1 MANRKGIRAGR
12 AYVEAWLDDSAV
24 ARGLKRLRKRF
35 DSFSAGLANIGTK
48 LLGTGLA
55 AGSLFAAPLKRAAE
69 MEQVAAG
76 FESLTGSAEAAAK
89 VMAEIRKFGV
99 ETPFEFPELADASR
113 KLMAFG
119 VSATELIPTL
129 RAIGDVSS
137 AIGAPIGEIAEI
149 YGKAKVQGRLFAQ
162 DINQLTGR
170 GIPVIDEL
178 AKQFGVTKE
187 EVRGLVESGK
197 VDFANLEAAFR
208 SLSGQGGKFFGMMDR
223 QSRTLIGRLSTL
235 KDAFWEAITP
245 IGTAL
250 LPQAGK
256 LLTVASSLVS
266 TLGAWIKANAKLAVK
281 AAALAAALVVLGSG
295 ALALSVALRAASL
308 AIGGLGL
315 AMRVVLLPATIAVT
329 AATRTAAAVTAT
341 MTGATKALR
350 ATTLALSAT
359 LRSLSLVATAT
370 QYTLAALVAALVI
383 FRRGA
388 TALAVTLRLAV
399 AATALFNLAIRAAQG
414 AVFLFSGS
422 LRLLGASLALVSAIL
437 AAFGS
442 PAGAALV
449 AIAALGAALYLAMQN
464 SSRFGD
470 VLTWLKDRFGP
481 LAKAVVDV
489 VRVMSDALMAGE
501 LSAAVKVL
509 WAAIQLAF
517 AQGSQW
523 VQSAWVDM
531 TASLASAFIDLAAQI
546 ESVWARMSA
555 AIVQGVISAGQKAL
569 GFAATIAEKLGRTGE
584 ALQLRMLAIGLT
596 AGGVVAEAGSQ
607 GRQAEIEAQRKAVQA
622 TLEEDAARRR
632 AMIDAGVTEAADE
645 LSAAMAAA
653 KTATAEATQAQQAAA
668 PAAADA
674 TPPAA
679 RGISPAMSAKPAI
692 NTAAIVGTKEG
703 QDALF
708 KALGGSIKGVTPG
721 DRLVA
726 LAIDRLNAAEARRHR
741 ESLKNG
747 GTLKVEKAT

>member
-1 MANRKGIRAGR
+1 MASRKGIRAGR
-12 AYVEAWLDDSAV
+12 AYVEAWLDDSRV
-24 ARGLKRLRKRF
+24 GRGLQRLRRRF

-69 MEQVAAG
+69 MEQIAAG

-89 VMAEIRKFGV
+89 VMADIRKFGV
-99 ETPFEFPELADASR
+99 ETPFEFHELADASR

-119 VSATELIPTL
+119 VSARDLIPTL

-197 VDFANLEAAFR
+197 VDFANLEAAFK
-208 SLSGQGGKFFGMMDR
+208 SLSGQGGRFFGMMDR

-235 KDAFWEAITP
+235 KDSFWEAITP

-250 LPQAGK
+250 LPYAGK
-256 LLTVASSLVS
+256 LLTVASSAVS
-266 TLGAWIKANAKLAVK
+266 TMGAWIKANAKLAVK
-281 AAALAAALVVLGSG
+281 AAAVAAALVVMGSG
-295 ALALSVALRAASL
+295 AIALSVALRAASM

-315 AMRVVLLPATIAVT
+315 AIRVVLLPATLAVT

-341 MTGATKALR
+341 MTGAAKALR
-350 ATTLALSAT
+350 ATTIALSAT
-359 LRSLSLVATAT
+359 LRSLSLIATAT
-370 QYTLAALVAALVI
+370 QYTLAALVAAMVI
-383 FRRGA
+383 FKRGA

-414 AVFLFSGS
+414 AVILFSGS
-422 LRLLGASLALVSAIL
+422 LRLLGASLGVVSAIL

-442 PAGAALV
+442 PVGAALV
-449 AIAALGAALYLAMQN
+449 AIAAIGAAIYLAMQH
-464 SSRFGD
+464 SVRFGD
-470 VLTWLKDRFGP
+470 VLNWLKDRFGP
-481 LAKAVVDV
+481 LAKAVVEV
-489 VRVMSDALMAGE
+489 FRVMSDALMAGE
-501 LSAAVKVL
+501 ISAAVKVL

-517 AQGSQW
+517 AHGSQW
-523 VQSAWVDM
+523 VQSAWVGM

-569 GFAATIAEKLGRTGE
+569 GFAATIAEKFGRTGE
-584 ALQLRMLAIGLT
+584 ALQLRMMAIGLA
-596 AGGVVAEAGSQ
+596 AGGVGAQAGAN
-607 GRQAEIEAQRKAVQA
+607 GRQAEIDARRKATQA
-622 TLEEDAARRR
+622 TLEEDTARRR

-645 LSAAMAAA
+645 LSAAMDAA
-653 KTATAEATQAQQAAA
+653 KTATAEATQAEQATA

-674 TPPAA
+674 ALPETA
-679 RGISPAMSAKPAI
+679 GISPASSAKPAI
-692 NTAAIVGTKEG
+692 NTAAVVGTQAGAE
-703 QDALF
+703 AFL
-708 KALGGSIKGVTPG
+708 KATQGFGRKITPG
-721 DRLVA
+721 EKAIATVCGHIKA
-726 LAIDRLNAAEARRHR
+726 GIDRLNENAIVVGEDDA
-741 ESLKNG
+741 
-747 GTLKVEKAT
+747 